1 MMRAV
6 TQADSPQSLK
16 RLFLIG
22 HAVEVL
28 RQHDVLDCGKKWNKV
43 KLLKDESNL
52 LRANAVQVSRRD
64 AGHVFTVEPDF
75 ARRRTVE
82 ASDQVHQRRLPRSGR
97 AHDGKPFATRN
108 VQSDVVERMNR
119 AGLLSL

>member
-6 TQADSPQSLK
+6 TQADSRQSLK

-52 LRANAVQVSRRD
+52 LRAHAVQVSGRD
-64 AGHVFTVEPDF
+64 AGHVLPVEPDL
-75 ARRRTVE
+75 ARRGAVKT
-82 ASDQVHQRRLPRSGR
+82 SDQIHQRRLPRPGR

-108 VQSDVVERMNR
+108 V
-119 AGLLSL
+119 